1 MSISL
6 SESGRSVGA
15 RRGVA
20 RDDLERAALVPHAVM
35 LEVVEH
41 PVVRE
46 VARPELGLY
55 LRRTI

>member
-6 SESGRSVGA
+6 SESGQSVGA
-15 RRGVA
+15 CHGVA
-20 RDDLERAALVPHAVM
+20 RDDLERAALVPLAVV

-46 VARPELGLY
+46 VVRPELGFY